1 MKPGSEH
8 DGTQRPPEG
17 KGRISAPRLRQSA
30 RPRLTRRD
38 TLTSIT
44 GHLLWSGPRGVG
56 APPGRFLCTPLPG
69 GTRHGGEKAPA
80 RRESK
85 GSERRK
91 VFAKQNPESGR
102 KPLKAGGRAFGA
114 SLARRT
120 ADATLPPLRAL
131 PGSGKLRLKTGRLPP
146 ILHRLCIRTT
156 VFMVWGENPERWSVL
171 QWLSGLE
178 GPRSEER
185 RVGKEC

>member
-80 RRESK
+80 RRERK

-91 VFAKQNPESGR
+91 VFAKQNPEGGR
-102 KPLKAGGRAFGA
+102 KPSGWRPSFRSVPCAEDFRCYTAAPSRASG
-114 SLARRT
+114 LDVLRR
-120 ADATLPPLRAL
+120 
-131 PGSGKLRLKTGRLPP
+131 KTRRLPP
-146 ILHRLCIRTT
+146 TLHRLCARARLS
-156 VFMVWGENPERWSVL
+156 MVRGEKSARM
-171 QWLSGLE
+171 
-178 GPRSEER
+178 
-185 RVGKEC
+185 EC